1 MPIYFLILLHK
12 TASNGVLEIRIKGL
26 VTMRFWHSIVGKI
39 WGTIILL
46 LTGVL
51 VATGFFIAIVYE
63 DKNTEQI
70 TGGIEATT
78 EHIGNL
84 IEDGTDTNVLSSAFQ
99 LLDKST
105 GVIVEQNG
113 KVVASKQT
121 SMHLGS
127 KAYSHLFKD
136 KKMNDHLS
144 EGKFILEQYNFYGES
159 KDEPV
164 HMGAQRFKTLDGNIN
179 TVYVYRSYEDI
190 LKLTGQVTKTLLI
203 SGIMAILVTSVLSF
217 ILSSRMAYPLRE
229 MKKVAIAVSKGNFDN
244 RVPTYTHDE
253 IGDLGIAFN
262 KMAQQ
267 LKYNISAL
275 RQEKEQLSNIL
286 VGMADGVIKF
296 NIDKTIILSNPP
308 AEQFLHDWFF
318 SMENED
324 KVLIP
329 PNLDLMLTNILET
342 REEQV
347 GEIVFGDQ
355 TYVAILTLLYNGDD
369 IRSIVTVIRDMTEEK
384 RLEKMKS
391 DFVNNVSHE
400 LRTPISMLQGY
411 SEAIIDG
418 VAQTDEEV
426 REFAQIIYDESLR
439 IGRLVN
445 DMLDLA
451 RMEAGFEQLD
461 KQRLLIEPFLDKVVS
476 NFEVLAKDNN
486 VKLQLVI
493 DNHDLEYTF
502 DPDRMEQVLVN
513 LIMNAIRHT
522 GREDYEGVVE
532 VHETADFHSDEL
544 VIKIIDNGSGIPEED
559 IPFLFERFYKADKAR
574 TRGKTGTGIGLSIV
588 KNIVEAHNG
597 KITVES
603 HLGIGSTFIVTLPLS
618 TDI

>member
-1 MPIYFLILLHK
+1 MKFK
-12 TASNGVLEIRIKGL
+12 IKGL
-26 VTMRFWHSIVGKI
+26 MRMRFWHSIVGKI
-39 WGTIILL
+39 WGSIILL
-46 LTGVL
+46 LTAVL
-51 VATGFFIAIVYE
+51 VATGFFIAVTYG
-63 DKNTEQI
+63 DKNSEQI
-70 TGGIEATT
+70 TEGIHTTT
-78 EHIGNL
+78 ERVGDL
-84 IEDGTDTNVLSSAFQ
+84 IESGENLDTLDSAFQ
-99 LLDKST
+99 LLDESI
-105 GVIVEQNG
+105 GIIVEQDG
-113 KVVASKQT
+113 KVIASKQT
-121 SMHLGS
+121 SMHLNDAS
-127 KAYSHLFKD
+127 YQKLFSNKKFNEHLD
-136 KKMNDHLS
+136 KGDFVS
-144 EGKFILEQYNFYGES
+144 ESYNFYQDQT
-159 KDEPV
+159 DETV
-164 HMGAQRFKTLDGNIN
+164 HMGAQRFKTMDGNIC
-179 TVYVYRSYEDI
+179 TVYVYRSYGDI
-190 LKLTGQVTKTLLI
+190 LEITGQVTKTLVI
-203 SGIMAILVTSVLSF
+203 SGIIAVLVTSILSY
-217 ILSSRMAYPLRE
+217 ILSSRMSYPLRE
-229 MKKVAIAVSKGNFDN
+229 MKKIAIAVSKGNFDN

-318 SMENED
+318 STENSD

-329 PNLDLMLTNILET
+329 PKLDEMLSNIWKT

-347 GEIVFGDQ
+347 GEISFGDQ

-384 RLEKMKS
+384 RLEKMKT

-451 RMEAGFEQLD
+451 RMEAGFNQLD
-461 KQRLLIEPFLDKVVS
+461 KKREPIVPFLDKVVS
-476 NFEVLAKDNN
+476 NFEVLAKENN
-486 VKLQLVI
+486 VKLRLVA
-493 DNHDLEYTF
+493 DDPDLEYTF
-502 DPDRMEQVLVN
+502 DQDRMEQVLVN

-522 GREDYEGVVE
+522 GREDYDGVVE
-532 VHETADFHSDEL
+532 VHETANFYADEL
-544 VIKIIDNGSGIPEED
+544 VIKIIDNGSGIAEED

-574 TRGKTGTGIGLSIV
+574 VRGKTGTGIGLSIV

-597 KITVES
+597 KISVES
-603 HLGIGSTFIVTLPLS
+603 NLGIGSTFIITLPLS
-618 TDI
+618 TDV

>member
-1 MPIYFLILLHK
+1 MK
-12 TASNGVLEIRIKGL
+12 
-26 VTMRFWHSIVGKI
+26 FWHSIVGKI

-51 VATGFFIAIVYE
+51 VATGFFIAIIYE

-70 TGGIEATT
+70 ANGIESTT

-84 IEDGTDTNVLSSAFQ
+84 IESGTNLETLSSAFQ

-113 KVVASKQT
+113 EVVASQQT
-121 SMHLGS
+121 SMHLS
-127 KAYSHLFKD
+127 DASYQKLFKD
-136 KKMNDHLS
+136 DKLNERLS
-144 EGKFILEQYNFYGES
+144 SGKYVSEKYNFYDDKNNET
-159 KDEPV
+159 V
-164 HMGAQRFKTLDGNIN
+164 HMGAQHFKTLDGNIS

-190 LKLTGQVTKTLLI
+190 LKITGQVTKTLII
-203 SGIMAILVTSVLSF
+203 SGIAAVLVTSILSF

-229 MKKVAIAVSKGNFDN
+229 MKKIAIAVSKGNFDN

-318 SMENED
+318 STENED

-329 PNLDLMLTNILET
+329 PNLDIMLTNILET

-384 RLEKMKS
+384 RLEKMKT

-451 RMEAGFEQLD
+451 RMEAGFNQLE
-461 KQRLLIEPFLDKVVS
+461 KERLPLVPFLDKVVS
-476 NFEVLAKDNN
+476 NFEVLAKENN
-486 VKLQLVI
+486 VKLKLVM
-493 DNHDLEYTF
+493 DDPDLEYTF

-532 VHETADFHSDEL
+532 VHEAANFYADEL
-544 VIKIIDNGSGIPEED
+544 VIKIIDNGSGIPEAD

>member
-1 MPIYFLILLHK
+1 
-12 TASNGVLEIRIKGL
+12 
-26 VTMRFWHSIVGKI
+26 MRFWHSIVGKI
-39 WGTIILL
+39 WGSIILL
-46 LTGVL
+46 LTAVL
-51 VATGFFIAIVYE
+51 VATGFFIAVTYG
-63 DKNTEQI
+63 DKNSEQI
-70 TGGIEATT
+70 TEGIHTTT
-78 EHIGNL
+78 ERVGDL
-84 IEDGTDTNVLSSAFQ
+84 IESGENLDTLDSAFQ
-99 LLDKST
+99 LLDESI
-105 GVIVEQNG
+105 GIIVEQDG
-113 KVVASKQT
+113 KVIASKQT
-121 SMHLGS
+121 SMHLNDAS
-127 KAYSHLFKD
+127 YQKLFSNKKFNEHLD
-136 KKMNDHLS
+136 KGDFVS
-144 EGKFILEQYNFYGES
+144 ESYNFYQDQT
-159 KDEPV
+159 DETV
-164 HMGAQRFKTLDGNIN
+164 HMGAQRFKTMDGNIC
-179 TVYVYRSYEDI
+179 TVYVYRSYGDI
-190 LKLTGQVTKTLLI
+190 LEITGQVTKTLVI
-203 SGIMAILVTSVLSF
+203 SGIIAVLVTSILSY
-217 ILSSRMAYPLRE
+217 ILSSRMSYPLRE
-229 MKKVAIAVSKGNFDN
+229 MKKIAIAVSKGNFDN

-318 SMENED
+318 STENSD

-329 PNLDLMLTNILET
+329 PKLDEMLSNIWKT

-347 GEIVFGDQ
+347 GEISFGDQ

-384 RLEKMKS
+384 RLEKMKT

-451 RMEAGFEQLD
+451 RMEAGFNQLD
-461 KQRLLIEPFLDKVVS
+461 KKREPIVPFLDKVVS
-476 NFEVLAKDNN
+476 NFEVLAKENN
-486 VKLQLVI
+486 VKLRLVA
-493 DNHDLEYTF
+493 DDPDLEYTF
-502 DPDRMEQVLVN
+502 DQDRMEQVLVN

-522 GREDYEGVVE
+522 GREDYDGVVE
-532 VHETADFHSDEL
+532 VHETANFYADEL
-544 VIKIIDNGSGIPEED
+544 VIKIIDNGSGIAEED

-574 TRGKTGTGIGLSIV
+574 VRGKTGTGIGLSIV

-597 KITVES
+597 KISVES
-603 HLGIGSTFIVTLPLS
+603 NLGIGSTFIITLPLS
-618 TDI
+618 TDV

>member
-1 MPIYFLILLHK
+1 
-12 TASNGVLEIRIKGL
+12 
-26 VTMRFWHSIVGKI
+26 MRFWHSIVGKI
-39 WGTIILL
+39 WGSIILL
-46 LTGVL
+46 LTAVL
-51 VATGFFIAIVYE
+51 VATGFFIAITYG
-63 DKNTEQI
+63 DKNSEQI
-70 TGGIEATT
+70 TEDIHTTT

-84 IEDGTDTNVLSSAFQ
+84 IESGENLEMLDPAFD
-99 LLDKST
+99 LLDESI
-105 GVIVEQNG
+105 GVIVEQDG
-113 KVVASKQT
+113 EVIASKQT
-121 SMHLGS
+121 SMHLDDTS
-127 KAYSHLFKD
+127 YQKLFSNQKFNEHLD
-136 KKMNDHLS
+136 KGDFVS
-144 EGKFILEQYNFYGES
+144 ESYNFYQDQT
-159 KDEPV
+159 DETV
-164 HMGAQRFKTLDGNIN
+164 HMGAQRFKTLDGNVC
-179 TVYVYRSYEDI
+179 TVYVYRSYGDI
-190 LKLTGQVTKTLLI
+190 LEITGQVTKTLVI
-203 SGIMAILVTSVLSF
+203 SGIVAVLVTSILSY
-217 ILSSRMAYPLRE
+217 ILSSRMSYPLRE
-229 MKKVAIAVSKGNFDN
+229 MKKIAIAVSKGNFDN

-318 SMENED
+318 STENSD

-329 PNLDLMLTNILET
+329 PKLDEMLSNIWET

-347 GEIVFGDQ
+347 GEISFGDQ

-384 RLEKMKS
+384 RLEKMKT

-451 RMEAGFEQLD
+451 RMEAGFNQLD
-461 KQRLLIEPFLDKVVS
+461 KEREQIAPFLDKVVS
-476 NFEVLAKDNN
+476 NFEVLAKENN
-486 VKLQLVI
+486 VKLRLVA
-493 DNHDLEYTF
+493 DDPDLEYTF
-502 DPDRMEQVLVN
+502 DQDRMEQVLVN

-522 GREDYEGVVE
+522 GREDYDGVVE
-532 VHETADFHSDEL
+532 VHETANFYADEL
-544 VIKIIDNGSGIPEED
+544 VIKIIDNGSGIAEED

-574 TRGKTGTGIGLSIV
+574 VRGKTGTGIGLSIV

-597 KITVES
+597 KISVES
-603 HLGIGSTFIVTLPLS
+603 NLGIGSTFIITLPLS
-618 TDI
+618 TDV